1 MLILFFCIRL
11 SNTLLG
17 RSLEGKTWMLFY
29 GRQEHL
35 ERHQILHEDVMNNK
49 TERKKDKMNN
59 RYIFDQLDVGYLNR
73 S

>member
-1 MLILFFCIRL
+1 
-11 SNTLLG
+11 
-17 RSLEGKTWMLFY
+17 MLFY